1 MLIPQQTEKTSG
13 TCNIKL
19 LTLLVSC
26 IVLVNVHLSV
36 LVPNPH
42 KGYEGVKGI
51 QLKIELNRAIKS
63 VFELYMDQFL
73 RKIKS
78 FIIDYYYQHGKL
90 SITLNKNL
98 II

>member
-1 MLIPQQTEKTSG
+1 MSCHIRLELRVSVNSSTDRKSSG

-42 KGYEGVKGI
+42 KRYEGMKGI

-63 VFELYMDQFL
+63 AFELYMDQFF
-73 RKIKS
+73 KKM
-78 FIIDYYYQHGKL
+78 
-90 SITLNKNL
+90 
-98 II
+98 